1 MHLAS
6 KGNCVDDGELGSRAG
21 TGAVIWRVRSVLR
34 AGAGGGGHTSGSE
47 LGGGGAATRRGG
59 GQEEDLRRRR
69 RPCAQTRR
77 RCCARTW
84 DDSVADRV
92 MAGQ

>member
-21 TGAVIWRVRSVLR
+21 TGAVIWRVQCVLR

-47 LGGGGAATRRGG
+47 LRGGGAATRRGG
-59 GQEEDLRRRR
+59 GQEEEDLRRSAGVGRGRR
-69 RPCAQTRR
+69 LAAAVVRERGMTAWRI
-77 RCCARTW
+77 
-84 DDSVADRV
+84 V
-92 MAGQ
+92 